1 MLEFRTPEISDMAWV
16 RNAMRASGE
25 QACEY
30 CFGNLYIWSR
40 VYKNMIADF
49 NGILLVRDCTEKSSY
64 LYPCGTGDK
73 KSAVEELIRFSEA
86 EGDGPLEMY
95 CLTAKS
101 RAELDSLFPGKF
113 SFVEERAYFDYIYN
127 CEDLID
133 LAGRKYHSKRNH
145 ITYFKNNFDWAYEKI
160 THENLAECYEMNRK
174 WEKLHAGENDAALD
188 DELDAIRRGFIKF
201 EELGFV
207 GGLLRRDG
215 EVIAYT
221 FGEEINSEVFCVHA
235 EKAYSDIRG
244 AYPMINQQ
252 FCEHELFSYKYI
264 NREDDTGDEG
274 LRKAKLSYNPA
285 IILPKYRAVLKG

>member
-1 MLEFRTPEISDMAWV
+1 MLEFRTPEISDKDRV
-16 RNAMRASGE
+16 TEAMRASGE

-40 VYKNMIADF
+40 VYKNMITFFD
-49 NGILLVRDCTEKSSY
+49 GMLLARDCGEKPCY
-64 LYPCGTGDK
+64 LYPCGNGDK
-73 KSAVEELIRFSEA
+73 KRAVGELISYSRA
-86 EGDGPLEMY
+86 EEDGSFEMY
-95 CLTAKS
+95 CLTPKS
-101 RAELDSLFPGKF
+101 KAELEGLFPGEF
-113 SFVEERAYFDYIYN
+113 DFIEERAYFDYIYN

-145 ITYFKNNFDWAYEKI
+145 ISYFKNNFDWSYEKI
-160 THENLAECYEMNRK
+160 TPDNLSECYEMNRK
-174 WEKLHAGENDAALD
+174 WERLHISENDGALD

-201 EELGFV
+201 GKLGFV
-207 GGLLRRDG
+207 GGLLRKDG

-274 LRKAKLSYNPA
+274 LRKSKLSYNPA
-285 IILPKYRAVLKG
+285 IILPKYRAVYKG